1 MALEKSFNAAEAE
14 GRLFDAWE
22 KAGCFT
28 AGANAKPGA
37 STYCIMIPP
46 PNVTGV
52 LHMGHAFNNTLQDIL
67 IRWKRMQG
75 FDTLWQP
82 GTDHAGIAT
91 QMVVERELAKNQQPS
106 RAELGREK
114 FLEKVWAWKE
124 QSGGTIINQLKR
136 LGASCDFDRTA
147 FTMAGAQ
154 GDTRTG
160 HENSPNFHDAVIKVF
175 VEMYNKGLIYRG
187 KRLVNWDPHFETA
200 ISDLEVEN
208 IEVAGHMWHF
218 KYPLAGGATY
228 TYVEKDEDGN
238 VTLSEERDYISIAT
252 TRPETMLGDGAV
264 AVHPDDER
272 YAPIVGKLVEI
283 PVGPKEHRRLIPII
297 TDEYPDMTFGSG
309 AVKITGAHDF
319 NDYQVAKRGGIP
331 MYRLMD
337 MKGAMRA
344 DGAPYGEEAAKAQA
358 HAKGAEFTENEV
370 DAINLV
376 PDDLRGLDR
385 FEARKLVV
393 QQITDEGLAVM
404 QTVTKTVKDDEGN
417 ETEVS
422 EVLPMVENKPIMQ
435 PFGDRSKVV
444 IEPMLTDQWFVDAE
458 KVVGP
463 ALDAVREGRTK
474 ILPESGEKVYYHWLE
489 NIEPWCIS
497 RQLWWGH
504 QIPVWYGPK
513 VHHKENADGSVEFN
527 IDFNELTA
535 FCAATAEEAI
545 EQARA
550 HYGVDA
556 QLFADEA
563 TAKDAAA
570 NAASLMAAPLFR
582 DSDVLDTWFSSGL
595 WPIGTLG
602 WPEWKEETSKYF
614 PTSTLVTGQ
623 DILFFWVA
631 RMMMMQLAVVD
642 DIPFDTVYLH
652 GLVRDAKGKKMS
664 KSTGNVIDP
673 LEIIDEYGA
682 DALRFT
688 NAAMASLGGVLKLD
702 MKRIEGYRNFVT
714 KIWQASSYGD
724 SQIDAFSADRGAEP
738 PKATL
743 PLNRWIIGELA
754 KVREEVDAAFES
766 FRFNDAAEKLY
777 AFFWNTF
784 CARYLE
790 FTKPVFHGDDQAAKD
805 ETQAVYAWAIDQS
818 LILMHPIMPFVTE
831 EIWAATEGRG
841 YATGDASKMLAHA
854 AWPTYTAADLVDAEA
869 EAEMNWV
876 IAVIDNTRSARA
888 QLNVPAGAIVPM
900 VAPEMSDAARGYWQ
914 RNSALIKRMARIEDL
929 AEVEAMPKGCITI
942 PVPGATLGLPLA
954 DIIDVAAEKARQEKN
969 LGKLAKELGGLRGRL
984 NNPKFAASAPE
995 EVVAEARANLAARE
1009 EEEARI
1015 NEALSRLAEIG

>member
-1 MALEKSFNAAEAE
+1 MPKVLNLPRTKS
-14 GRLFDAWE
+14 
-22 KAGCFT
+22 T
-28 AGANAKPGA
+28 
-37 STYCIMIPP
+37 
-46 PNVTGV
+46 
-52 LHMGHAFNNTLQDIL
+52 
-67 IRWKRMQG
+67 
-75 FDTLWQP
+75 
-82 GTDHAGIAT
+82 
-91 QMVVERELAKNQQPS
+91 
-106 RAELGREK
+106 
-114 FLEKVWAWKE
+114 
-124 QSGGTIINQLKR
+124 
-136 LGASCDFDRTA
+136 
-147 FTMAGAQ
+147 
-154 GDTRTG
+154 
-160 HENSPNFHDAVIKVF
+160 
-175 VEMYNKGLIYRG
+175 
-187 KRLVNWDPHFETA
+187 
-200 ISDLEVEN
+200 
-208 IEVAGHMWHF
+208 
-218 KYPLAGGATY
+218 
-228 TYVEKDEDGN
+228 
-238 VTLSEERDYISIAT
+238 
-252 TRPETMLGDGAV
+252 
-264 AVHPDDER
+264 
-272 YAPIVGKLVEI
+272 
-283 PVGPKEHRRLIPII
+283 
-297 TDEYPDMTFGSG
+297 
-309 AVKITGAHDF
+309 
-319 NDYQVAKRGGIP
+319 
-331 MYRLMD
+331 
-337 MKGAMRA
+337 
-344 DGAPYGEEAAKAQA
+344 
-358 HAKGAEFTENEV
+358 
-370 DAINLV
+370 AINLV

-504 QIPVWYGPK
+504 QIPVWFD
-513 VHHKENADGSVEFN
+513 ADGNQYCAANEAEAQAQAGEGV
-527 IDFNELTA
+527 ELT
-535 FCAATAEEAI
+535 
-545 EQARA
+545 
-550 HYGVDA
+550 
-556 QLFADEA
+556 
-563 TAKDAAA
+563 
-570 NAASLMAAPLFR
+570 R

-929 AEVEAMPKGCITI
+929 AEVDAMPKGCITI